1 MATVAADWGISEQ
14 VLVWVEA
21 TEAVVEDMLSRLE
34 VEVME
39 VEVMEVKVEWCMEE
53 VWAEVPGP
61 W

>member
-1 MATVAADWGISEQ
+1 M
-14 VLVWVEA
+14 VWVEA
-21 TEAVVEDMLSRLE
+21 TEAVVEDMLSQLE

-39 VEVMEVKVEWCMEE
+39 VEVELCMEE